1 VTYHDYLLSEITAF
15 KLQGGDPLRIDL
27 SKSIALKSSLH
38 LLPHWERLFIHK
50 DVAPYLR
57 NFHGIP
63 LYITPNR
70 RDCDFLVVTREESGV
85 DHYHYLNF
93 PEECHR

>member
-50 DVAPYLR
+50 DVAPYVR

-63 LYITPNR
+63 LYIVEPS
-70 RDCDFLVVTREESGV
+70 DYDFLVVTREESGA
-85 DHYHYLNF
+85 DHYHYQRF
-93 PEECHR
+93 PKECHR